1 MSIDDLLLLAKGLVT
16 GWNKGKLENKVRE
29 LAHTAIDGRIKVAE
43 LEEKVRLLEDE
54 NRRLKGEKPKPEI
67 KPINTSDL
75 NPPHKK
81 KRGKKLKKEN
91 LEIDEKIEVD
101 VDKED
106 LPKDANF
113 IGRRTIIIQE
123 MIIKR
128 RNIEFTINRYWSA
141 ELGKVIEGKVPEEFK
156 GSEFGPQLRS
166 FILYQFYK
174 NRVPHQK
181 IIEMLSDWGIE
192 ISKGTVCNILNNSTN
207 EAFKEDLISARN
219 AALKKCTQAHIDDTG
234 AKVNGIKAYT
244 FGVSNKYF
252 TSYTTGF
259 EKNRWAGAGAL
270 LGGNQG
276 FLISQDTISFI
287 AKKLKKPPITIFF
300 SKLKSETIYTRE
312 ELEKLFEDPVFK
324 IITKKQIDIV
334 RTACAI
340 GATRSKTALAPVKFL
355 ISDDA
360 PNFVDLVKN
369 HQLCWVH
376 EIRKY
381 KLCEVYK
388 RIESETLEKLLKQWR
403 AFYKLMKRFKNNQTR
418 ELRMKVRA
426 EFDRICSIQTL
437 VKPLDQQLSRTKAN
451 RKELLL
457 FLKYPQL
464 PLHNNMAEIDI
475 RERVIKRK
483 ISMQNRSLEGM
494 QAWDLMLSLASTC
507 RKLKLSFWNYLEDRV
522 SMRESIPYLG
532 KIINTL

>member
-29 LAHTAIDGRIKVAE
+29 LAHAAIDGRIKVAE

-67 KPINTSDL
+67 KPVNTSDL

-81 KRGKKLKKEN
+81 KRGKKFKKEN

-106 LPKDANF
+106 LPKDAKF
-113 IGRRTIIIQE
+113 IGSRTIIIQE

-192 ISKGTVCNILNNSTN
+192 ISKGTVCNILNDSTN
-207 EAFKEDLISARN
+207 EAFKEDLTSARN

-270 LGGNQG
+270 LGE
-276 FLISQDTISFI
+276 S
-287 AKKLKKPPITIFF
+287 KVF
-300 SKLKSETIYTRE
+300 SSHKILLVLLPKS
-312 ELEKLFEDPVFK
+312 L
-324 IITKKQIDIV
+324 
-334 RTACAI
+334 
-340 GATRSKTALAPVKFL
+340 RSHL
-355 ISDDA
+355 
-360 PNFVDLVKN
+360 
-369 HQLCWVH
+369 
-376 EIRKY
+376 
-381 KLCEVYK
+381 
-388 RIESETLEKLLKQWR
+388 
-403 AFYKLMKRFKNNQTR
+403 
-418 ELRMKVRA
+418 
-426 EFDRICSIQTL
+426 
-437 VKPLDQQLSRTKAN
+437 
-451 RKELLL
+451 
-457 FLKYPQL
+457 
-464 PLHNNMAEIDI
+464 
-475 RERVIKRK
+475 
-483 ISMQNRSLEGM
+483 
-494 QAWDLMLSLASTC
+494 
-507 RKLKLSFWNYLEDRV
+507 
-522 SMRESIPYLG
+522 
-532 KIINTL
+532 